1 MIFKYLRTWYDL
13 LRISFCVMFLS
24 LTSIFNV
31 LEIHRKSLQRI
42 NKWNMPCG
50 RSAALALHESHSR
63 GIWAMTLQ
71 LADENKPR
79 WIDDI
84 QAIDDAWNISTVE
97 LLGWQCFSDRWV
109 EGNLHP
115 QFFGQRIVGVIVSGL
130 LVMTWYWIL
139 HQLHHSLLYLHDIPE
154 TLKEVKT
161 LGPPQRRSG
170 GIVAFYMHFTS
181 FIEWNWRSPVR
192 TYISSLYFCTY
203 TMTSVG
209 YGDIGPKNLGDF
221 EGNDSSESCSLIS
234 FHTIFKLIHM

>member
-1 MIFKYLRTWYDL
+1 MKHAMWPFRSIGSSWKPLPRHLGHDAPACWWEQTTLDWWYPGDWWCLEHLNGGVTW
-13 LRISFCVMFLS
+13 
-24 LTSIFNV
+24 LTV
-31 LEIHRKSLQRI
+31 
-42 NKWNMPCG
+42 
-50 RSAALALHESHSR
+50 
-63 GIWAMTLQ
+63 
-71 LADENKPR
+71 
-79 WIDDI
+79 
-84 QAIDDAWNISTVE
+84 
-97 LLGWQCFSDRWV
+97 V

-161 LGPPQRRSG
+161 LGPPQSRSG
-170 GIVAFYMHFTS
+170 GILAFYMHFTS

-234 FHTIFKLIHM
+234 FHTIFKLIPL

>member
-1 MIFKYLRTWYDL
+1 MKA
-13 LRISFCVMFLS
+13 
-24 LTSIFNV
+24 TSDFV
-31 LEIHRKSLQRI
+31 SPFI
-42 NKWNMPCG
+42 N
-50 RSAALALHESHSR
+50 ASR

-115 QFFGQRIVGVIVSGL
+115 QFFGQRIVEVTVSGL
-130 LVMTWYWIL
+130 LVMTQYWIL
-139 HQLHHSLLYLHDIPE
+139 HQLQHSLLYLHLADIPE

-161 LGPPQRRSG
+161 SGAYPLNRIQRRSG

-221 EGNDSSESCSLIS
+221 QKVWRCSGAMTAQKAAVENRSTRYSSLYICR
-234 FHTIFKLIHM
+234 